1 MTEPEQSYPRFS
13 VNVPSPARMYDYG
26 LGGKDNFAVD
36 REANLAGLAR
46 FPELLD
52 IARENRLFLYRVV
65 RFLAG
70 EAGIRQFLDMGSGLP
85 TAQNVHQVAQ
95 QFQPDARVV
104 YVDNDPVVLTHG
116 RALLAEQGRT
126 TVVMADMTRPHEIL
140 AHADVRRLIDFGKP
154 VAVLFLSVLHSI
166 PDDTVGVGMLTATA
180 DALAAG
186 SFVALSQCVG
196 ESREAADEHNQVA
209 SQVGLAW
216 KTRMAED
223 IREYVG
229 QLEQH
234 ARGLELVPPGLVDVA
249 EWRPDRFQPPLAP
262 VDVPLRPFLGAAARH
277 KRLKEFG
284 GVLRLS

>member
-1 MTEPEQSYPRFS
+1 
-13 VNVPSPARMYDYG
+13 MYDYG

-36 REANLAGLAR
+36 REANLAGLAQ

-85 TAQNVHQVAQ
+85 AAQNVHQVAQ

-126 TVVMADMTRPHEIL
+126 TVVMADMTRPDDIL
-140 AHADVRRLIDFGKP
+140 AHADVRRLIDFSQP
-154 VAVLFLSVLHSI
+154 VAALFLSALHSV
-166 PDDTVGVGMLTATA
+166 PDDAVAVSMLSTTVG
-180 DALAAG
+180 ALAPG
-186 SFVALSQCVG
+186 SFLALSQCVG
-196 ESREAADEHNQVA
+196 ESIEAADEHNKVA
-209 SQVGLAW
+209 GQVGLAW
-216 KTRMAED
+216 KTRMADD
-223 IREYVG
+223 IRGFVAGMEP
-229 QLEQH
+229 
-234 ARGLELVPPGLVDVA
+234 VPPGLVDVA
-249 EWRPDRFQPPLAP
+249 DWRPDRFQPPLAP
-262 VDVPLRPFLGAAARH
+262 VDLPLRPFLGAAARH

-284 GVLRLS
+284 GVLRIT